1 MRRLPEIVLCVSLV
15 MGIPGIAS
23 AAKNAKA
30 PKSVAETLVE
40 EQDTMIR
47 QCNPSA
53 EQQKAIKEKFQL
65 KQKALETWEQ
75 ANAAKLTAAEE
86 AAKTA
91 RKGTDDA
98 AKKKANGDLKALVQD
113 RTQVAAEADKAI
125 VAVLSAEQQ
134 TTWAGFQM
142 AQTLL
147 PRYKKA
153 NLTDD
158 QTAKVRAS
166 CIIAAKD
173 LATFAGDD
181 RKDKQGRAT
190 VQKCLKWA
198 IDNVILTPEQRE
210 IIVVKKP
217 TPK

>member
-1 MRRLPEIVLCVSLV
+1 
-15 MGIPGIAS
+15 
-23 AAKNAKA
+23 
-30 PKSVAETLVE
+30 
-40 EQDTMIR
+40 
-47 QCNPSA
+47 
-53 EQQKAIKEKFQL
+53 
-65 KQKALETWEQ
+65 
-75 ANAAKLTAAEE
+75 
-86 AAKTA
+86 
-91 RKGTDDA
+91 
-98 AKKKANGDLKALVQD
+98 
-113 RTQVAAEADKAI
+113 
-125 VAVLSAEQQ
+125 
-134 TTWAGFQM
+134 M